1 VTDSTFGDH
10 VERSPLPVL
19 VDLWA
24 EWCGP
29 CHMIA
34 PTVDQLAS
42 EMDGRLTVAKINIDE
57 NPETANRFGVRSI
70 PTLLVFK
77 NGQEVDR
84 LIGVQPK
91 EEIIRRLSK
100 VLSP

>member
-1 VTDSTFGDH
+1 
-10 VERSPLPVL
+10 
-19 VDLWA
+19 
-24 EWCGP
+24 
-29 CHMIA
+29 
-34 PTVDQLAS
+34 
-42 EMDGRLTVAKINIDE
+42 MDGRLTVAKINIDE

>member
-1 VTDSTFGDH
+1 MNENLVKCRVCGTTNRLPPPTPGRRPICGKCKSPLAVRGPVHVTDSTFGDH

-42 EMDGRLTVAKINIDE
+42 EMDGRLTVAKINID
-57 NPETANRFGVRSI
+57 
-70 PTLLVFK
+70 
-77 NGQEVDR
+77 
-84 LIGVQPK
+84 
-91 EEIIRRLSK
+91 
-100 VLSP
+100 

>member
-1 VTDSTFGDH
+1 
-10 VERSPLPVL
+10 
-19 VDLWA
+19 
-24 EWCGP
+24 
-29 CHMIA
+29 MIA